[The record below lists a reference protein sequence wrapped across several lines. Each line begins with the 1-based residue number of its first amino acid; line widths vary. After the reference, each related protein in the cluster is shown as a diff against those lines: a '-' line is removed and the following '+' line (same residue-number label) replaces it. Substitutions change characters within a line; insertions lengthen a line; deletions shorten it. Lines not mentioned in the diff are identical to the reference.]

1 MPARRGAVESDGR
14 SKPFRPGS
22 DRLGIER
29 AAAGAPA
36 TAPVGAATA
45 TGTAGAGGLLGA
57 AGGGLALVGTAPA
70 TDGGP
75 FAEATTAAAMSA
87 KKIASKK

>member
-1 MPARRGAVESDGR
+1 MPARRGVESDGR
-14 SKPFRPGS
+14 LMPLNPGS

-36 TAPVGAATA
+36 TAPTGAATA
-45 TGTAGAGGLLGA
+45 TGTGGLLGA

-70 TDGGP
+70 MDGGP
-75 FAEATTAAAMSA
+75 FAEATTAAAISA